1 MSDLVCV
8 TGAAGFVGSY
18 VVKELLAQG
27 YRVRATVRDPAD
39 KKKIAHL
46 ETFDG
51 ACARL
56 ELFKADLEKPG
67 AFEQAVDGV
76 KYVVHTASAVT
87 LNAKDPQREIVDVAV
102 NGTKNVV
109 GAALA
114 SGSVSRIVVTSSVA
128 AVVGD
133 DKADDYRF
141 SERDW
146 NETATLKSDA
156 YATSKVQAE
165 RAARALVQGKDVR
178 FIAMLP
184 ALILGPVLTEAHLR
198 TSPVILNEL
207 LSGKFPGVPNLYF
220 GVIDVRDVAAAHVA
234 ALGAPDPA
242 DRYLCST
249 EVMGLRE
256 MATILRE
263 TVPTGKTPKLPLPN
277 ILMYAT
283 ALFDKRLTFGFLR
296 QNLNR
301 APTLDNRRLREELG
315 VQLRPVRET
324 VADTARSIANLTPLT
339 Q

>member
-1 MSDLVCV
+1 MSDRVCV

-18 VVKELLAQG
+18 VVKELLAKG
-27 YRVRATVRDPAD
+27 YRVRATVRDPGD
-39 KKKIAHL
+39 KRKTAHL
-46 ETFDG
+46 EGFEG
-51 ACARL
+51 AADRL
-56 ELFKADLEKPG
+56 ELFEADLEKPG
-67 AFEQAVDGV
+67 AFEDAVDGA
-76 KYVVHTASAVT
+76 KHVVHTASAVT

-102 NGTKNVV
+102 HGTKNVV
-109 GAALA
+109 GAALR
-114 SGSVSRIVVTSSVA
+114 SGSVSRIVMTSSVA

-133 DKADDYRF
+133 DKSDDYRF

-146 NETATLKSDA
+146 NETATVRKDA

-165 RAARALVQGKDVR
+165 KAARTLVQGKDVR

-184 ALILGPVLTEAHLR
+184 SLILGPVLTEAHLR

-207 LSGKFPGVPNLYF
+207 LTGKFPGVPNLYF

-234 ALGAPDPA
+234 ALAAPDPA
-242 DRYLCST
+242 DRYLCSS

-263 TVPTGKTPKLPLPN
+263 TVPNGKTPKLPLPN

-301 APTLDNRRLREELG
+301 APTLDNRRLREGLG
-315 VQLRPVRET
+315 VSLRLVRET
-324 VADTARSIANLTPLT
+324 VADTARSIEKLGKL
-339 Q
+339 